1 MDTCHSSLLIST
13 TPCNGWMFWRLL
25 QEVCFLRTSVLD
37 AFAAYETRIMSAR
50 PVIKTSTMAADMQE
64 AAIQVAQDA
73 IRDNNLEKE
82 IANAVKAAFEGLYPS
97 L

>member
-1 MDTCHSSLLIST
+1 MYANIFGVHVCGRHK
-13 TPCNGWMFWRLL
+13 TPCMYILSN
-25 QEVCFLRTSVLD
+25 
-37 AFAAYETRIMSAR
+37 
-50 PVIKTSTMAADMQE
+50 MQE

-73 IRDNNLEKE
+73 IRDNNLEKD

>member
-1 MDTCHSSLLIST
+1 
-13 TPCNGWMFWRLL
+13 
-25 QEVCFLRTSVLD
+25 
-37 AFAAYETRIMSAR
+37 MSAR
-50 PVIKTSTMAADMQE
+50 PVIKTSTMAPDMQE

-97 L
+97 LWHCFVGRNFGCYVTHEHTKFIYLYIGQIGVCLFSTA

>member
-1 MDTCHSSLLIST
+1 MMTRLARIVQCGCWAIVPLLAIVKALAFQA
-13 TPCNGWMFWRLL
+13 PLLRL
-25 QEVCFLRTSVLD
+25 
-37 AFAAYETRIMSAR
+37 MSAR
-50 PVIKTSTMAADMQE
+50 PVIKTSTMAPDMQE